1 MTFNSMMIGDSAAMR
16 RLRGYIDAV
25 APTRVP
31 VLIEGET
38 GTGKELV
45 AVMLHRESKRS
56 GELIAFNICALGET
70 MFEDALFGHVRGAYT
85 GAQSDSLGF
94 LREANGGTVFLDE
107 ISGLALAAQA
117 KLLRAIETGV
127 FRPIGSSRDAR
138 SDFRTVAATNEVLD
152 DAVAA
157 GRFRADL
164 AHRLSGIIL
173 AVPALRER
181 IDDVPEL
188 ARFFAERARAGAPIT
203 ITPDAIDALQ
213 SRAWPGNVREL
224 KQVIES
230 ALIFA
235 RHTLDV
241 DALEVVFSQ
250 RSRAREERRPDR
262 RLVARQSLVKLLSSN
277 DWNTERAATS
287 LGVHRTTIYRRM
299 RRFGI
304 RLPSSDLGAAAG

>member
-1 MTFNSMMIGDSAAMR
+1 MMIGESAAMR

-25 APTRVP
+25 APTKIP

-45 AVMLHRESKRS
+45 AALLHRESKRS
-56 GELIAFNICALGET
+56 GEFIAFNICALGDT

-107 ISGLALAAQA
+107 ISGLALAAQS
-117 KLLRAIETGV
+117 KLLRAIESGV
-127 FRPIGSSRDAR
+127 FRPIGSGRDAR

-152 DAVAA
+152 DVVAA

-173 AVPALRER
+173 AVPALRDR
-181 IDDVPEL
+181 IDDVPDL
-188 ARFFAERARAGAPIT
+188 VRFFVERARSGSPILV
-203 ITPDAIDALQ
+203 TPAAIDALQ
-213 SRAWPGNVREL
+213 ARAWPGNVREL
-224 KQVIES
+224 RQVIES

-241 DALEVVFSQ
+241 DALEIVFAQ
-250 RSRAREERRPDR
+250 RTRAREERQIDQRMA
-262 RLVARQSLVKLLSSN
+262 ARQSLVKLLSSH
-277 DWNTERAATS
+277 DWDTGRTASS

-304 RLPSSDLGAAAG
+304 PVPTSDAHAAAK